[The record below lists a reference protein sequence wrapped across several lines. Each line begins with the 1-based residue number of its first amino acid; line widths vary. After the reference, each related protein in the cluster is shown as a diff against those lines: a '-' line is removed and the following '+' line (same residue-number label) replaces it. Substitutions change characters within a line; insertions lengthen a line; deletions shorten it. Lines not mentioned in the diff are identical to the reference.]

1 MRSARALLAG
11 LAMVGGTVAIAAI
24 PAAASQRAQSTNHAS
39 TTIVIGST
47 NFGEQ
52 VILAN
57 LFGDV
62 LTNAGFKVQLKV
74 NLGTRA
80 AVEPALAAG
89 QLGLYPDYSGS
100 LSAFLDSKAG
110 AAADQPATA
119 VPLLKSLLGKHG
131 ATVLNPAPAIDT
143 NAFAVTSATAAK
155 YHLSTLSSLKS
166 VASKLVLGGPPEC
179 PTNAYCEPGLIKTYG
194 LHFKS
199 FVSLDEA
206 GPISVAALKSGR
218 AQVVEFFSSDG
229 NIVNNK
235 FVQLTDNSNLEP
247 ADHIIPVIRVSLD
260 TPAIAGPL
268 NKMDAH
274 LSTTA
279 LATLNAQV
287 SFHGAKPAAVA
298 KAWLLA
304 EHLIK

>member
-1 MRSARALLAG
+1 MRSIRAAFAGLVLAG
-11 LAMVGGTVAIAAI
+11 SAVAVAAV
-24 PAAASQRAQSTNHAS
+24 PAAATTKHAS
-39 TTIVIGST
+39 PTIVIGST

-52 VILAN
+52 VILAD
-57 LFGDV
+57 LYGDV
-62 LTNAGFKVQLKV
+62 LTHAGYKVQLKL

-100 LSAFLDSKAG
+100 LTAFLDKTAG

-119 VPLLKSLLGKHG
+119 VPILKRLLGKHG

-143 NAFAVTSATAAK
+143 NAFAVTKATAAK
-155 YHLSTLSSLKS
+155 YHLTTIASLKA

-179 PTNAYCEPGLIKTYG
+179 TTNAYCGVGLTKTYG

-229 NIVNNK
+229 NIVENG
-235 FVQLTDNSNLEP
+235 FVQLTDNKNLEP
-247 ADHIIPVIRVSLD
+247 ADHIIPVIRTSLA
-260 TPAIAGPL
+260 TPAIVAAL
-268 NKMDAH
+268 NKMDAA
-274 LSTTA
+274 LTTTA

-287 SFHGAKPAAVA
+287 TFKGAKPAAVA
-298 KAWLLA
+298 QAWLKA
-304 EHLIK
+304 AHLI